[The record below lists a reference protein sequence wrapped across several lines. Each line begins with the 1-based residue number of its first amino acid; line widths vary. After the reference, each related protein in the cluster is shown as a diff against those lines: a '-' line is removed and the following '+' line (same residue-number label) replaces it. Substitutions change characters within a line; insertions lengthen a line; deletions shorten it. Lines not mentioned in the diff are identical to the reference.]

1 MPKALK
7 NSLIGVAL
15 CFAFMLFAFNAVSFA
30 QEKKQEK
37 KVDAKLLAEIAGN
50 YEFEYQGQV
59 IVFVF
64 SVENGKLMSAPE
76 GEAQDVIEPVEGE
89 EMTFVDISPDGV
101 EYQFKF
107 ARDDEGKITKCAAS
121 VPARGLEIE
130 GVKIKDDAAEQQKTI
145 QFSKSQKRLLL
156 YFGS

>member
-7 NSLIGVAL
+7 NSLIGVVL
-15 CFAFMLFAFNAVSFA
+15 CLSFMLFTFNAASYA

-64 SVENGKLMSAPE
+64 SVEDGKLIAAPE
-76 GEAQDVIEPVEGE
+76 GEVQEVIEPAEGE
-89 EMTFVDISPDGV
+89 EMTFVGISPDGI
-101 EYQFKF
+101 EYVFKF
-107 ARDDEGKITKCAAS
+107 ARDDEGKITKCTAS
-121 VPARGLEIE
+121 VPAMGLELE
-130 GVKIKDDAAEQQKTI
+130 GVKIKE
-145 QFSKSQKRLLL
+145 
-156 YFGS
+156 

>member
-1 MPKALK
+1 MPKALE

-15 CFAFMLFAFNAVSFA
+15 CLTFMLFTFNAASFA

-37 KVDAKLLAEIAGN
+37 KVDAKLLAEIEGS

-64 SVENGKLMSAPE
+64 SVEDGKLMGAPE
-76 GEAQDVIEPVEGE
+76 GEVQKVIESVEGE
-89 EMTFVDISPDGV
+89 EMTFVGISPDGV

-107 ARDDEGKITKCAAS
+107 ARDDEGKITKCTAS
-121 VPARGLEIE
+121 APAMGLEIE
-130 GVKIKDDAAEQQKTI
+130 GVKIKDDGAE
-145 QFSKSQKRLLL
+145 
-156 YFGS
+156 

>member
-1 MPKALK
+1 MQKIFK
-7 NSLIGVAL
+7 KSLIGFML
-15 CFAFMLFAFNAVSFA
+15 CFAFMLFTFNTISFA

-64 SVENGKLMSAPE
+64 SVEDGKLIAAPE
-76 GEAQDVIEPVEGE
+76 GEVQEVIEPAEGE
-89 EMTFVDISPDGV
+89 EMTFVGISPDGE

-107 ARDDEGKITKCAAS
+107 ARDDEGKITKCTAS
-121 VPARGLEIE
+121 VPAMGLELE
-130 GVKIKDDAAEQQKTI
+130 GVKIKE
-145 QFSKSQKRLLL
+145 
-156 YFGS
+156 

>member
-1 MPKALK
+1 MPKTFK
-7 NSLIGVAL
+7 SSLIGFML
-15 CFAFMLFAFNAVSFA
+15 CLVFMLFTFNAVSFA

-64 SVENGKLMSAPE
+64 SVEDGKLMGAPE
-76 GEAQDVIEPVEGE
+76 GDAQEIIEPVEGE
-89 EMTFVDISPDGV
+89 EMTFVGYSPEGT

-107 ARDDEGKITKCAAS
+107 ARDDEGKITKCTVS
-121 VPARGLEIE
+121 VPAMGIEIE
-130 GVKIKDDAAEQQKTI
+130 GAKIKDGSAE
-145 QFSKSQKRLLL
+145 
-156 YFGS
+156 

>member
-7 NSLIGVAL
+7 NFLIGVTL
-15 CFAFMLFAFNAVSFA
+15 CLAFMLFTFNAVSFA

-59 IVFVF
+59 MVFVF
-64 SVENGKLMSAPE
+64 SVEDGKLMGAPE
-76 GEAQDVIEPVEGE
+76 GEAQEVIEPVEGE
-89 EMTFVDISPDGV
+89 EMTFVGISPDGA

-107 ARDDEGKITKCAAS
+107 ARDDEGKITKCTVS
-121 VPARGLEIE
+121 VPAMGLEIE
-130 GVKIKDDAAEQQKTI
+130 GVKIKDDGAE
-145 QFSKSQKRLLL
+145 
-156 YFGS
+156 